1 MDPED
6 FRYRVADDGRI
17 AIAGLTPEETLELE
31 ALFRWQDVT
40 RDLPREL
47 RLLELYLRHHATFT
61 DRRRIIDA
69 GSSASPYVRRRD
81 VSSNGPRR
89 ARRSFPPGCDE
100 GASSRRAGPEDCPGR
115 QRGQHL
121 RRAPDLD
128 THAKSERKLLNS
140 LVIRKGFVPISSP
153 RLLNRTS
160 P

>member
-17 AIAGLTPEETLELE
+17 AMAGLTLEETLELE
-31 ALFRWQDVT
+31 ALLRWHDVT

-69 GSSASPYVRRRD
+69 GSSASPYVRGPRD
-81 VSSNGPRR
+81 VSSIGPRR
-89 ARRSFPPGCDE
+89 ARRMVGM
-100 GASSRRAGPEDCPGR
+100 
-115 QRGQHL
+115 
-121 RRAPDLD
+121 
-128 THAKSERKLLNS
+128 
-140 LVIRKGFVPISSP
+140 SP
-153 RLLNRTS
+153 RLQVLRSALAIGMVSVGMLTVYLVIAS

>member
-17 AIAGLTPEETLELE
+17 AIAGLTLEETLELE
-31 ALFRWQDVT
+31 ALLRWQDVA
-40 RDLPREL
+40 RDLTREL

-69 GSSASPYVRRRD
+69 GSSESLHARRPRD

-89 ARRSFPPGCDE
+89 ARRM
-100 GASSRRAGPEDCPGR
+100 AGM
-115 QRGQHL
+115 
-121 RRAPDLD
+121 
-128 THAKSERKLLNS
+128 
-140 LVIRKGFVPISSP
+140 SP
-153 RLLNRTS
+153 RIQALRSALAIGMVSVGMLTVYLVVVS